1 MMLREHKVSAATMGA
16 LGWSQ
21 VGWIRDSMGAAKP
34 NERMQ
39 LTWLTGAPIRAGL
52 GSPASRRAGRP
63 RFSRHAADAG
73 R

>member
-1 MMLREHKVSAATMGA
+1 MVRLAAV
-16 LGWSQ
+16 
-21 VGWIRDSMGAAKP
+21 VGLPRGLVEKP

-52 GSPASRRAGRP
+52 GSPASRRATRS
-63 RFSRHAADAG
+63 RLIRHAADAS